1 MIKTFTSFLYLFF
14 AIQLVLFGQAE
25 KILVQ
30 SFPLN
35 GAVKLDFSTLQP
47 ASVEKWNNDFVRIIV
62 EIRLKQGNADNLKRL
77 LMAGKF
83 KVQGDYSDNSLKLST
98 QKSVPENPNE
108 EVIYKISVPA
118 ALDLSANTT
127 KLGTL

>member
-1 MIKTFTSFLYLFF
+1 MMKKFTLFFYLFF

-35 GAVKLDFSTLQP
+35 GAVKLDFTTIES

-62 EIRLKQGNADNLKRL
+62 EIRIKHGNADNLKRL

-83 KVQGDYSDNSLKLST
+83 KVQGDYSANLLKLTT
-98 QKSVPENPNE
+98 QKPVPENPNE

-118 ALDLSANTT
+118 TLDISASTS

>member
-1 MIKTFTSFLYLFF
+1 MIKKFTSFLCLFF
-14 AIQLVLFGQAE
+14 AIQLALFGQAE

-35 GAVKLDFSTLQP
+35 GAVKLDFSTLEP

-83 KVQGDYSDNSLKLST
+83 KVQGDYSANLLKLT
-98 QKSVPENPNE
+98 AQKSVPENPNE
-108 EVIYKISVPA
+108 EIIYKISVPA
-118 ALDLSANTT
+118 TLDVSANTS